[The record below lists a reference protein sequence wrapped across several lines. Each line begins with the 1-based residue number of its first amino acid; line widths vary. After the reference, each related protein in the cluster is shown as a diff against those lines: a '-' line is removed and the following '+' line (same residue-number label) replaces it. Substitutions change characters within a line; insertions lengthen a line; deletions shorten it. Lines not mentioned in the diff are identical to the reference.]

1 MLNTKR
7 IMFIFLLLVF
17 SIGAVSATD
26 LNDNSTTE
34 ISYSDVDDGS
44 VLLSNDAS
52 NDNVEINQNN
62 GNVLRSID
70 ERNVDS
76 WDELYDCCVEGSDNF
91 ILHLNDKEF
100 VADSQITFNNN
111 VIIIGSENSYFTVNN
126 PNLIPFLSNG
136 DYDITFKNVNFKD
149 SNCDMLIQLSGNSK
163 LENCTFTNITV
174 GSNHKSVVYNTN
186 GFMDITDCT
195 FTNCTSSFGVITNY
209 NQQSVNNVRMNV
221 ENCNFINN
229 IATYAPGAINNCG
242 ILNVTNSKFTGNSA
256 RFWAGAIHTH
266 CNAYT
271 RILNSEF
278 ISNTAGWN
286 GGALYS
292 YSKLE
297 VYNSTFTDN
306 NCTTNNGG
314 GAIGAYNYIS
324 TYNVTIENCNF
335 NDNNN
340 LCGDFTNES
349 TTTLGRGGAISVLN
363 GGYLN
368 VHGSNFV
375 HNSAVIGQAIC
386 AYNSD
391 YHDNETIGGVPYL
404 QVYNNTFINHTKTT
418 NDTVFISSGNYLF
431 VNNTFINSP
440 QTIGVADNTVVSTN
454 FNLLNTLCI
463 SEIKFN
469 QPIVADSDRA
479 VIENQWAMTGYDA
492 QNSKNSPYVGLKEV
506 GYVWN
511 YTIGT
516 APSGNYYASPVID
529 ENGDFYVLGGDKIW
543 AFYKNGNLK
552 WNIQAYNVR
561 GLALDSKGYL
571 IAPVKG
577 NKLVVLNATTG
588 TATGANIF
596 QASSV
601 YEPMIGEDGNIYVA
615 GEYEY
620 DGGFVPIVKYYNSTH
635 YSSDGGYDYSYKSL
649 LDVSPLNSAPIMDK
663 QGNIWINSDKG
674 LYCVNSTSGVVLAN
688 YAGVGENKVRPLSNG
703 NVVFSY
709 SGNPKA
715 IYALTSNG
723 VLWNTTLPDSVKSW
737 ALDNINNVLY
747 VSTYKG
753 IYNFNQ
759 LTGDIS
765 LVNSSLKPNHMLV
778 DAEGVVYC
786 FTASSASSLS
796 ALDKNGTLM
805 WSFGYGG
812 RITGSPAMDKDGSIY
827 FTSND
832 GHLYVLNPA
841 KTNPN
846 MTVEAKNINVDDS
859 SEIIAKLPSNAAGN
873 VIFTVNNKNYTVAI
887 ERGIAKLNIEGLAFG
902 TYDVVANFA
911 GDIRYLPS
919 ENKTSFNVSKWN
931 STVILS
937 VNNIKVGE
945 DAVINIAVPEDVTGL
960 VTVTIDGKSYTVLIN
975 NGKGSLTLSNLVA
988 NSYPITAKY
997 DGNYKYTEGE
1007 NSTTLTVAKMP
1018 SAVNVT
1024 ANNIKFGE
1032 DAVINIAVP
1041 NVVLGVA
1048 TVVVNGKS
1056 YNVAIVDEK
1065 GVLTISNLAA
1075 NDYDVKAVY
1084 LGDNKYLSSENTTKF
1099 TVSKVGSFVNVAVSD
1114 IKVGDDAVINIAV
1127 PDDATGNV
1135 TVNINGKSYNVTTKY
1150 GMASIKV
1157 AGLANGTYD
1166 VKAVY
1171 LGDNKYLSSENTTK
1185 FTVSK
1190 VSDYN
1195 MTVDIADII
1204 KGENAT
1210 ITVTVPKD
1218 GTGSVVVTINGTDY
1232 KGSVT
1237 NGTAKVIIPGLDEGT
1252 YKVVTFYTGDA
1263 KYDSM
1268 IVNGTITVN
1277 KNTKTTLTM
1286 DDVVKYFKGAQN
1298 LTAKLVDAFGN
1309 PIANATVYFTV
1320 NGKVYAKTTDKN
1332 GTASMGIGLVPN
1344 EYKVNAVFN
1353 GTKDYDKAT
1362 ANATVTIKNTV
1373 FGNDTTL
1380 YFCNG
1385 TKYVAK
1391 FLDSNGK
1398 ALANTTV
1405 KFNINGVFYTRVT
1418 DENGTASLGIR
1429 LNPKSYVITAYNPA
1443 TGEERANNITVMP
1456 TLVTKDL
1463 SMKYL
1468 DGSNFTA
1475 LTLDGQG
1482 KPLANQNVS
1491 FNVNGVFYHK
1501 VTNKD
1506 GIASLGIRLMAGEYI
1521 ITSYW
1526 NDFQTGNTIKI
1537 SH

>member
-26 LNDNSTTE
+26 LNDNYTTE

-753 IYNFNQ
+753 IYKFNQ

-827 FTSND
+827 FTSMMVM
-832 GHLYVLNPA
+832 YVLNPA

-1007 NSTTLTVAKMP
+1007 NTTALTVAKMS

-1032 DAVINIAVP
+1032 EAVINIAVP
-1041 NVVLGVA
+1041 NVSLGVA

-1065 GVLTISNLAA
+1065 GVLNIYNLAA
-1075 NDYDVKAVY
+1075 GDYNVDVTY
-1084 LGDNKYLSSENTTKF
+1084 LGDNKYLSSTN
-1099 TVSKVGSFVNVAVSD
+1099 A
-1114 IKVGDDAVINIAV
+1114 
-1127 PDDATGNV
+1127 
-1135 TVNINGKSYNVTTKY
+1135 
-1150 GMASIKV
+1150 
-1157 AGLANGTYD
+1157 AN
-1166 VKAVY
+1166 
-1171 LGDNKYLSSENTTK
+1171 

-1195 MTVDIADII
+1195 MTVDIADIV

-1210 ITVTVPKD
+1210 ITVTIPED
-1218 GTGSVVVTINGTDY
+1218 GTGSVIVTINGTNY
-1232 KGSVT
+1232 KGTVIK
-1237 NGTAKVIIPGLDEGT
+1237 GIAKVIIQDLDEGT
-1252 YKVVTFYTGDA
+1252 YKVVTFYTGDN

-1277 KNTKTTLTM
+1277 KNTITTLTM
-1286 DDVVKYFKGAQN
+1286 NNLVKYFGSSQR
-1298 LTAKLVDAFGN
+1298 LVAKLADALGN
-1309 PIANATVYFTV
+1309 PIANATVYFTI
-1320 NGKVYAKTTDKN
+1320 NGKVYARITDEN
-1332 GTASMGIGLVPN
+1332 GTASIAIRLLPG
-1344 EYKVNAVFN
+1344 EYKASALFN
-1353 GTKDYDKAT
+1353 GTDDYDVT
-1362 ANATVTIKNTV
+1362 SVNASVLVKNTIL
-1373 FGNDTTL
+1373 GNDTTL
-1380 YFCNG
+1380 YFRNG
-1385 TKYVAK
+1385 TQYVAK

-1398 ALANTTV
+1398 ALANTDV

-1418 DENGTASLGIR
+1418 DENGIARLNIR
-1429 LNPKSYVITAYNPA
+1429 LDPASYIITAYNPV
-1443 TGEERANNITVMP
+1443 TGEQKANEVTVLP
-1456 TLVTKDL
+1456 RIIAKDL

-1468 DGSNFTA
+1468 DGSTFNAA
-1475 LTLDGQG
+1475 LVDGQG
-1482 KPLANQNVS
+1482 KAISGVNIT
-1491 FNVNGVFYHK
+1491 FNINGVFYHRTTDADG
-1501 VTNKD
+1501 VTKLN
-1506 GIASLGIRLMAGEYI
+1506 IRLMPGEYI
-1521 ITSYW
+1521 ITSMYDECW
-1526 NDFQTGNTIKI
+1526 ASNKI
-1537 SH
+1537 IISA

>member
-753 IYNFNQ
+753 IYKFNQ

-1041 NVVLGVA
+1041 NVSLGVA

-1065 GVLTISNLAA
+1065 GVLNIYNLAA
-1075 NDYDVKAVY
+1075 GDYNVDVTY
-1084 LGDNKYLSSENTTKF
+1084 LGDNKYLSSTN
-1099 TVSKVGSFVNVAVSD
+1099 A
-1114 IKVGDDAVINIAV
+1114 
-1127 PDDATGNV
+1127 
-1135 TVNINGKSYNVTTKY
+1135 
-1150 GMASIKV
+1150 
-1157 AGLANGTYD
+1157 AN
-1166 VKAVY
+1166 
-1171 LGDNKYLSSENTTK
+1171 

-1195 MTVDIADII
+1195 MTVDIADIV

-1210 ITVTVPKD
+1210 ITVTIPED
-1218 GTGSVVVTINGTDY
+1218 GTGSVIVTINGTNY
-1232 KGSVT
+1232 KGTVIK
-1237 NGTAKVIIPGLDEGT
+1237 GIAKVIIPDLDEGT
-1252 YKVVTFYTGDA
+1252 YKVVTFYTGDN

-1277 KNTKTTLTM
+1277 KNTITTLTM
-1286 DDVVKYFKGAQN
+1286 NNLVKYFGSSQR
-1298 LTAKLVDAFGN
+1298 LVAKLADALGN
-1309 PIANATVYFTV
+1309 PIANATVYFTI
-1320 NGKVYAKTTDKN
+1320 NGKVHARITDEN
-1332 GTASMGIGLVPN
+1332 GIASIAIRLLPG
-1344 EYKVNAVFN
+1344 EYKASALFN
-1353 GTKDYDKAT
+1353 GTKDHDKAT
-1362 ANATVTIKNTV
+1362 ANATVTVKSTI

-1380 YFCNG
+1380 YFRNG
-1385 TKYVAK
+1385 TQYMAK
-1391 FLDSNGK
+1391 FLDSDGK
-1398 ALANTTV
+1398 ALANTDV

-1418 DENGTASLGIR
+1418 DENGIARLNIR
-1429 LNPKSYVITAYNPA
+1429 LDPASYIITAYNPV
-1443 TGEERANNITVMP
+1443 TGEQKANEVTVLP
-1456 TLVTKDL
+1456 RIIAEDL

-1468 DGSNFTA
+1468 DGSSFNA
-1475 LTLDGQG
+1475 TLVDGQG
-1482 KPLANQNVS
+1482 KAVVGVNIT
-1491 FNVNGVFYHK
+1491 FNVNGVFYHRTTDANG
-1501 VTNKD
+1501 VARLN
-1506 GIASLGIRLMAGEYI
+1506 IRLISGVYI
-1521 ITSYW
+1521 ITSMYDECW
-1526 NDFQTGNTIKI
+1526 ASNKITI
-1537 SH
+1537 SA